1 MEKNEIPYFLEKR
14 LLMDQGNEQSSLSQL
29 RYKYSPVPR
38 TIFIAEEKNKN
49 TTEGHRKPTKTKKM
63 K

>member
-49 TTEGHRKPTKTKKM
+49 TTEGHRKPTNTK
-63 K
+63 